1 MNKNYIILIIIL
13 IVLIML
19 ATTKTVKGLVD
30 NFKIRGVDKFGS
42 GKFGA
47 QRRKSTGE
55 VYTHQ
60 GIDIL
65 TFSGQPIKAPFDLS
79 FVRIANP
86 YPNDKTLKGAIW
98 KSNNLEM
105 KIFYL
110 TPITDKKSFKKGEV
124 IGYAQNLNEKY
135 GEGIGN
141 HIHLE
146 LRENGN
152 IINPEKYV

>member
-1 MNKNYIILIIIL
+1 MDKKYIIAIVILIII
-13 IVLIML
+13 IIMV
-19 ATTKTVKGLVD
+19 TTKSVKGLVD

-65 TFSGQPIKAPFDLS
+65 TYSGQAIKAPFDLQ
-79 FVRIANP
+79 FIRVADP
-86 YPNDKTLKGAIW
+86 YPNDKTLKGGIW
-98 KSNNLEM
+98 KSGNLEL
-105 KIFYL
+105 KIFYMIPN
-110 TPITDKKSFKKGEV
+110 TNQKTFKKGEI
-124 IGYAQNLNEKY
+124 IGYAQNLNDKY

-146 LRENGN
+146 IRENGN
-152 IINPEKYV
+152 LINPEKYV

>member
-1 MNKNYIILIIIL
+1 M
-13 IVLIML
+13 V
-19 ATTKTVKGLVD
+19 ATSKTVKGLVD

-65 TFSGQPIKAPFDLS
+65 TFPGQPIKAPFDLS
-79 FVRIANP
+79 FVRVANP
-86 YPNDKTLKGAIW
+86 YPNDKTLKGGIW
-98 KSNNLEM
+98 KSGNLEM

-110 TPITDKKSFKKGEV
+110 SPITGKKSFRKGEI

-146 LRENGN
+146 LRENGI